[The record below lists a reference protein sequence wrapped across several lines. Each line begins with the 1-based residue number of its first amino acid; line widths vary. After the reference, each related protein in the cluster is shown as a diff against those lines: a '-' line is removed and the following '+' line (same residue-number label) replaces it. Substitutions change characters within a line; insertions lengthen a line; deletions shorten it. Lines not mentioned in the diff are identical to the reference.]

1 MKTLIFSLITTCLLM
16 SCQNNNLKKDT
27 SILGDW
33 DAHLS
38 HNGKP
43 YVLKAHFGSD
53 NSYDGFTDGKLFV
66 TGKYTI
72 DGDVMT
78 ISDSLCNEQ
87 YEGKYKIAFF
97 AQDSLRFSVIE
108 DTCKMRNQG
117 INGLAVKKL
126 Q

>member
-1 MKTLIFSLITTCLLM
+1 MKILIFSLITTCLLM
-16 SCQNNNLKKDT
+16 SCQNNNSKTDT
-27 SILGDW
+27 AIIGDW
-33 DAHLS
+33 DARLS

-43 YVLKAHFGSD
+43 YVLKAHFGAD
-53 NSYDGFTDGKLFV
+53 NTYDGFTDGKLFV

-72 DGDVMT
+72 DGDVMI

-87 YEGKYKIAFF
+87 YKGKYKIAFF

-117 INGLAVKKL
+117 INGLAVKRL
-126 Q
+126 P